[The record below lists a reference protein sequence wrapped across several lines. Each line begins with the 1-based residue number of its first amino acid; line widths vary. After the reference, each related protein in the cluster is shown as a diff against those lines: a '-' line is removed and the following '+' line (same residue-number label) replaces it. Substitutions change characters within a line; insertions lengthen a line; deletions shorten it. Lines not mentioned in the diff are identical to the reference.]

1 MGSIAKIVL
10 VMIMAALLLPIM
22 TCSATPV
29 EYRPGEKAAEDLF
42 NKGIG
47 RPWVGGDPF
56 PSSYWTGTQKS
67 VVVRPYSS
75 YSIIGY
81 LNAAKRLSIATDTG
95 SGLQL
100 LTGPGNYPIYGYY
113 SGNKLMGVFIDLSN
127 SGQSVQMYKYL

>member
-10 VMIMAALLLPIM
+10 VMILAALLLPIV
-22 TCSATPV
+22 TCSANAV

-47 RPWVGGDPF
+47 KPWVGGDPF
-56 PSSYWTGTQKS
+56 PSSHWTGTQKS

-81 LNAAKRLSIATDTG
+81 LNAAKSLSIATDTG
-95 SGLQL
+95 NGLQL
-100 LTGPGNYPIYGYY
+100 LTGFGSYPVYGYY
-113 SGNKLMGVFIDLSN
+113 SGNKLMGVFIDLS
-127 SGQSVQMYKYL
+127 SSSQAVQMYQNH

>member
-10 VMIMAALLLPIM
+10 VVILAALLLPIV
-22 TCSATPV
+22 TCSANAV

-47 RPWVGGDPF
+47 KPWVGGDPF
-56 PSSYWTGTQKS
+56 PSSHWTGTQKS

-81 LNAAKRLSIATDTG
+81 LNAAKSLSIATDTG
-95 SGLQL
+95 NGLQL
-100 LTGPGNYPIYGYY
+100 LTGFGSYPVYGYY
-113 SGNKLMGVFIDLSN
+113 SGNKLMGVFIDLS
-127 SGQSVQMYKYL
+127 SSSQTVQMYKNL